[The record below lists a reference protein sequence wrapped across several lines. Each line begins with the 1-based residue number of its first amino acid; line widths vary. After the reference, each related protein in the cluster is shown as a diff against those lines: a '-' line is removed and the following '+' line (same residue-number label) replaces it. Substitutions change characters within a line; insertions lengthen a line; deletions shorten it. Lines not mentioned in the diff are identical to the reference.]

1 MCFNLYCSGSSLG
14 DGSKKNK
21 SGMKV
26 TSNDGK
32 RWESELESEMNLVD
46 SYWRA
51 EHLGAGG
58 CVAVRR
64 KGEIRGKCYHRDAI
78 I

>member
-1 MCFNLYCSGSSLG
+1 
-14 DGSKKNK
+14 
-21 SGMKV
+21 
-26 TSNDGK
+26 
-32 RWESELESEMNLVD
+32 MNLVD

-64 KGEIRGKCYHRDAI
+64 KREIRGKCYHRDAI

>member
-1 MCFNLYCSGSSLG
+1 
-14 DGSKKNK
+14 
-21 SGMKV
+21 
-26 TSNDGK
+26 
-32 RWESELESEMNLVD
+32 MNLVD

-51 EHLGAGG
+51 EHLDLGAGG
-58 CVAVRR
+58 CLAVRR